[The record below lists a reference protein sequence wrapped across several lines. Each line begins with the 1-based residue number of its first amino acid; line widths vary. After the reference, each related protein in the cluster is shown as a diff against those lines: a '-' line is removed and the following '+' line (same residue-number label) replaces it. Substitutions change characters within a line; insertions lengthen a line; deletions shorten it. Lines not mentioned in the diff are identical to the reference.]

1 MRRVFVFLFLS
12 ASLFAQT
19 INLPSSKTLEPV
31 PGSPLKLNSFPVNIV
46 ISPDGRYAAILNQGY
61 GTELSQMHESIAIY
75 DIQKR
80 TIRDFPDAR
89 LGPKS
94 KQTYWLGL
102 AFSSKGDELYA
113 SIASLTDPAGMRKGS
128 TGNGIAVYSFAN
140 GEIKPARFLKI
151 PLQQL
156 APGKRFACG
165 NTMLAGANAISC

>member
-1 MRRVFVFLFLS
+1 MRRVIIFFFLS

-19 INLPSSKTLEPV
+19 VNLPSSKTLEPV
-31 PGSPLKLNSFPVNIV
+31 PGSPQTLNSLPVNIV

-61 GTELSQMHESIAIY
+61 GTDLSAGHESIAVY

-102 AFSSKGDELYA
+102 AFSS
-113 SIASLTDPAGMRKGS
+113 
-128 TGNGIAVYSFAN
+128 
-140 GEIKPARFLKI
+140 
-151 PLQQL
+151 
-156 APGKRFACG
+156 
-165 NTMLAGANAISC
+165 